1 MHLILKTYHFL
12 TFFFSLKYLAEIEEH
27 LGCTIQQ
34 IGEDIKVPINE
45 FDGKVTYGQKR
56 VNKGTGYVDHVKQLV
71 PIVEELADLESKA
84 QSIFMRRLLL

>member
-1 MHLILKTYHFL
+1 M
-12 TFFFSLKYLAEIEEH
+12 AEIEEH

-34 IGEDIKVPINE
+34 VGTDIKVPVNE

-56 VNKGTGYVDHVKQLV
+56 LNTGTGYVDHVKQLV
-71 PIVEELADLESKA
+71 PIVAELSELETKS